1 MNEEN
6 NINNTTNETNPTTVT
21 EPETVTQQ
29 PVETPAPVEAP
40 TQTET
45 PAPAEAPASV
55 EAPVQTEAPAQPTI
69 EVQGINPAPTAEL
82 VPAKKKSNPI
92 VVILLILVL
101 LGVCGYGLYTYTDIF
116 KPKKN
121 NNAGTTTTTTTTTTA
136 VATEADGEFPITSFE
151 DYIAIVKKN
160 TKSTNNDNSVSSFEL
175 IDLDNK
181 TLRIDY
187 DMDNKCVN
195 DGDKVTIPVGTTNV
209 EYTCKRIV
217 DEDSAEE
224 TLSYWNIEVGIKDT
238 FKTSKT
244 GWSTCQGFIDF
255 TDGKN
260 VFEFVTS
267 CGMGGT
273 SFTLSKIDN
282 ESKLKLEKYEAY
294 LIDKDPSKFSSTPAI
309 IKDNTLYFVE
319 ADAAQDDTVSTCR
332 IKSVDLTADTFTKN
346 DLGLTTECYYTHGE

>member
-6 NINNTTNETNPTTVT
+6 NMNNTTSEVNSTPVT
-21 EPETVTQQ
+21 ETETVTQQ
-29 PVETPAPVEAP
+29 PVETTTPVEAP
-40 TQTET
+40 T
-45 PAPAEAPASV
+45 
-55 EAPVQTEAPAQPTI
+55 PVQTEAPAQPTI

-82 VPAKKKSNPI
+82 VPDKKKSNPI

-101 LGVCGYGLYTYTDIF
+101 LGVCGYGLYAYTDIF

-121 NNAGTTTTTTTTTTA
+121 NNAGTTTTTTTTA
-136 VATEADGEFPITSFE
+136 VVTEADGEFPITSFE

-160 TKSTNNDNSVSSFEL
+160 TKSTDNDNSVSSFEL

-195 DGDKVTIPVGTTNV
+195 DGDKVTIPVGSTNV

-217 DEDSAEE
+217 DNDSAEE
-224 TLSYWNIEVGIKDT
+224 PITYWNIEVGIKDT

-255 TDGKN
+255 TDGEN

-309 IKDNTLYFVE
+309 IKDNTIYFVE
-319 ADAAQDDTVSTCR
+319 ADSAQDDTITTCR
-332 IKSVDLTADTFTKN
+332 IKSVDLTANTFTKK

>member
-1 MNEEN
+1 MNEEQN
-6 NINNTTNETNPTTVT
+6 NLTNSTESTTTVQPT
-21 EPETVTQQ
+21 ETTTPVAENPESVNEPAQEVSAAQTAEPTSVVTPEVAPAPET
-29 PVETPAPVEAP
+29 
-40 TQTET
+40 
-45 PAPAEAPASV
+45 
-55 EAPVQTEAPAQPTI
+55 
-69 EVQGINPAPTAEL
+69 
-82 VPAKKKSNPI
+82 KKKGMNPI
-92 VVILLILVL
+92 ILVL
-101 LGVCGYGLYTYTDIF
+101 LILAVLAGIGYGLYTYTDIF

-121 NNAGTTTTTTTTTTA
+121 NNAGTTTTTTTTTA
-136 VATEADGEFPITSFE
+136 VATAADGEFPITSFE

-160 TKSTNNDNSVSSFEL
+160 TKNTGDDNSVSSFEL

-181 TLRIDY
+181 TLKIDY

-195 DGDKVTIPVGTTNV
+195 DGDKVTIPVGSTNV

-319 ADAAQDDTVSTCR
+319 ADSAQDDTVTTCR